1 MGTTLICP
9 QQTGEYSGLQDS
21 RHIQARL
28 LILHIIQHVNFFE
41 IKPLITKL
49 ACVESIVCLFILLE

>member
-1 MGTTLICP
+1 MQTTLICP
-9 QQTGEYSGLQDS
+9 HQTGEYPGVQEG

-28 LILHIIQHVNFFE
+28 LILHIIHHVNFFE